1 MTFADLS
8 TGKENKEYNLK
19 EGFNYCWPTPILKKK
34 IQDNTLLEKVTNHIL
49 LNYTDKKR
57 SFNLNINL
65 FEDEFFEEFKQKE
78 VIPVFEEYL
87 KNNLDINLKE
97 ENYVLKAWLTGSA
110 ISYEDGIAMPKH
122 NHSDSHISAI
132 FYLLSEEK
140 DLGGSLVICDP
151 RFNANRGYHVN
162 LKFKKMFDS
171 QRLLPNT
178 GDILVFPSFTYHS
191 VDLYYGKLRLAMPV
205 DLFLYDSND
214 KHE

>member
-19 EGFNYCWPTPILKKK
+19 EGFNYCWATPILKRK
-34 IQDNTLLEKVTNHIL
+34 IQDSNLLDKVANYIL
-49 LNYTDKKR
+49 LNYIDNKKKTH
-57 SFNLNINL
+57 NLNYNL
-65 FEDEFFEEFKQKE
+65 LEDNFFDEFKE
-78 VIPVFEEYL
+78 KEILPVFEEYL
-87 KNNLDINLKE
+87 KKDLDINLKE
-97 ENYVLKAWLTGSA
+97 ENYFLKSWLTGTA
-110 ISYEDGIAMPKH
+110 ISFEEGRAMPKH
-122 NHSDSHISAI
+122 NHSDAHLSAI
-132 FYLLSEEK
+132 FYILSEEK

-171 QRLLPNT
+171 QRLLPKT

-205 DLFLYDSND
+205 DLFLYDSN
-214 KHE
+214 KK